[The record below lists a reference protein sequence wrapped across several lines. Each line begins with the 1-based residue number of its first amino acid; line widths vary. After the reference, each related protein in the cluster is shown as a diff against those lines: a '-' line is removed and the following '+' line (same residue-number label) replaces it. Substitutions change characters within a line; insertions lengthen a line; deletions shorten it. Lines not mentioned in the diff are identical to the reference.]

1 MSLSSALPTGTVTF
15 LFTDIEGS
23 TQLWER
29 QPDAMRSA
37 LARHDQILRDVIGRQ
52 GGGVFKTVGDSF
64 CAAFA
69 TATDAL
75 EAALTAQKALGA
87 EERAGGLRL
96 RVRMALHT
104 GAAEERDGDYFG
116 QALNR
121 VARLLSAAHGG
132 QTLVSAATH
141 QLVRDALPPGVT
153 LGHLGEHRLRDL
165 SRPEQVFQLCHPELP
180 HEFPP
185 LRGMNHPGLPNNLPQ
200 QLTSFIGRE
209 RELATVKGLLGSHR
223 LVTLAGS
230 GGCGKTRLALQA
242 AADVLEDYPNG
253 AWLVELGSLSDPA
266 LVAQAVVSA
275 LGLREQAGQTPTQ
288 TLAECLKPKTMLL
301 ILDNCEHLLPACADL
316 ADALLRACPQVT
328 LLASSRE
335 ALGIAGEQTYRVPS
349 LSVPDPRQLATVESL
364 SGYESVRLFLDRA
377 TLSRPDFRLTA
388 PNAPALASVC
398 QRLDGIPLAIEM
410 AAARVR
416 SLSVEEI
423 AGKLDSRFRLLTG
436 GSRTALPRQQ
446 TLRALID
453 WSYSLLNAQEKR
465 LLNRLAVFAGGWTLE
480 AAEQVCV
487 GADPTGDMIE
497 DWEALD
503 LLGSLVDKSMAL
515 AETQGKGTRYRL
527 LETVRQYAR
536 ERLHE
541 SGEAD
546 AVRAQH
552 RDWCLAFAE
561 APSAPGEPWRYEPWC
576 QNCDRLLAEQDNL
589 RAAWAWCH
597 EAERQG
603 AEGPE
608 EIEAGFRLAA
618 TLFEMWAS
626 LEHFLEGRAFLAPM
640 LSRRGMGAATRAR
653 LYAFYFAGRL
663 ALGVGEYDQARALQG
678 EALATARAL
687 SDKPGMGAALQ
698 DLAWI
703 TTEQGDHQ
711 AAHALAAE
719 GLALYLECGDKRGAL
734 GVRHLLGIIAEHERD
749 YAAAYAQY
757 EECLRLGEEVGHR
770 AGRGW
775 NLHGMGFAALRQQ
788 DYATARTH
796 LRAGLRWF
804 VQYDVLA
811 GKVWSLCRLGE
822 LAAAA
827 GQGRVAGRLLGA
839 AEQGREAGGLAL
851 NPSERAD
858 LDRLCASLRS
868 SLGAVAFADAWAEGT
883 ALALDK
889 AIELAQEEKAEEDTP

>member
-37 LARHDQILRDVIGRQ
+37 LARHDQILRDVVGRQ

-104 GAAEERDGDYFG
+104 GAVEERDGDYFG

-121 VARLLSAAHGG
+121 VSRLLSAAHGG

-209 RELATVKGLLGSHR
+209 RELAAVKGLLGSHR

-242 AADVLEDYPNG
+242 AADVLEGYPNG
-253 AWLVELGSLSDPA
+253 AWLVELGSLLEPA

-301 ILDNCEHLLPACADL
+301 ILDNCEHLLAACADL
-316 ADALLRACPQVT
+316 ADGLLRACPQVT

-364 SGYESVRLFLDRA
+364 SGCESVRLFLDRA

-398 QRLDGIPLAIEM
+398 QRLDGIPLAIEL

-436 GSRTALPRQQ
+436 GSRMALPRQQ

-465 LLNRLAVFAGGWTLE
+465 LLNRLSVFAGGWTLE

-487 GADPTGDMIE
+487 GAGRTEDGIE
-497 DWEALD
+497 DWETLD
-503 LLGSLVDKSMAL
+503 LLVSLVDKSVAL
-515 AETQGKGTRYRL
+515 AETQGEGNAL
-527 LETVRQYAR
+527 PPAGDGAPVRAGAAAR
-536 ERLHE
+536 ERR
-541 SGEAD
+541 SGRGAGAAPGLVSWLCRSAPRPRRTSALRAVVSELRPLARRAGQPPRGVGLVPRGGKTGGGRAGRDRGRLPPGGDAVRDVGEPGTLPGRPRLPCPHAVPAGDGGGDQSAPLCLLLRGAAGPGCRGIRGRACPPGGSPGDRAD
-546 AVRAQH
+546 AVRQARH
-552 RDWCLAFAE
+552 
-561 APSAPGEPWRYEPWC
+561 G
-576 QNCDRLLAEQDNL
+576 
-589 RAAWAWCH
+589 
-597 EAERQG
+597 G
-603 AEGPE
+603 
-608 EIEAGFRLAA
+608 
-618 TLFEMWAS
+618 
-626 LEHFLEGRAFLAPM
+626 
-640 LSRRGMGAATRAR
+640 GAARP
-653 LYAFYFAGRL
+653 
-663 ALGVGEYDQARALQG
+663 GVYR
-678 EALATARAL
+678 
-687 SDKPGMGAALQ
+687 
-698 DLAWI
+698 
-703 TTEQGDHQ
+703 
-711 AAHALAAE
+711 
-719 GLALYLECGDKRGAL
+719 Y
-734 GVRHLLGIIAEHERD
+734 
-749 YAAAYAQY
+749 
-757 EECLRLGEEVGHR
+757 R
-770 AGRGW
+770 AGG
-775 NLHGMGFAALRQQ
+775 
-788 DYATARTH
+788 
-796 LRAGLRWF
+796 
-804 VQYDVLA
+804 
-811 GKVWSLCRLGE
+811 
-822 LAAAA
+822 
-827 GQGRVAGRLLGA
+827 
-839 AEQGREAGGLAL
+839 
-851 NPSERAD
+851 P
-858 LDRLCASLRS
+858 
-868 SLGAVAFADAWAEGT
+868 
-883 ALALDK
+883 
-889 AIELAQEEKAEEDTP
+889 